1 MKYYGRK
8 GSSIENYTSNNPT
21 QHETTR
27 VQHET
32 TQAEND
38 TARVQNSINFILI
51 YLHHHCILGTWY
63 IKAKALLTF

>member
-27 VQHET
+27 DNTSATRDNTSRERH
-32 TQAEND
+32 
-38 TARVQNSINFILI
+38 SINFILI